1 MVSTKQLKRTSDALA
16 ILDNMAGKDTKH
28 QELLVQ
34 ERTNVRIARQIY
46 DLRTKAK
53 LSQGELAKKVG
64 TTQSVISRLED
75 ADYDGHSLAMLQRIA
90 SALNK
95 RIEVRFVD
103 ERPVARRK
111 LKVA

>member
-1 MVSTKQLKRTSDALA
+1 MPSIKQQKRTSDALT
-16 ILDNMAGKDTKH
+16 ILDKMTGDAPKL

-34 ERTNVRIARQIY
+34 ERTNVRIAQQIY
-46 DLRTKAK
+46 DLRTKTE

-95 RIEVRFVD
+95 RVEVRFID
-103 ERPVARRK
+103 ERPPARKR